1 MRKSSISQLRQ
12 TMVLMKSLSKELS
25 NPLPLRVRTTMPQV
39 PSSNKSFR
47 NLKRKM
53 EVKPVR
59 KSKKKRF
66 LPKILQSKNLK
77 KLTRR

>member
-1 MRKSSISQLRQ
+1 
-12 TMVLMKSLSKELS
+12 MVLMKSLSKELS